1 MNTMNE
7 AIYRPGLEGIIAG
20 ETSISSIADGL
31 RYRGYPIEQL
41 AQYSTF
47 EEVAYLVLHG
57 ELPTRAQ
64 LDFFTGQLRQA
75 MELPQEIVST
85 LRDIP
90 ADVPMMDVLRTGASL
105 LGHWDPQA
113 QDISA
118 QATLDKAVRLMARLP
133 LVMCY
138 RHRLRS
144 GQEVV
149 PPEPGQSVAW
159 NILWMLRG
167 QEPQPDHVRAL
178 DVTLILYVEHE
189 FNASTFTA
197 RVVASTLSDLHSAVT
212 AAIGALKGPLHGGAN
227 ERVMDY
233 LSKLSSAEEAET
245 WVKQALERKERIMGF
260 GHRVYRTGDP
270 RAAILAPYCEQLARQ
285 TGNEAMEAVAG
296 RIEQV
301 VREQKNIPPNVDYPA
316 GRLYYYLGLPVD
328 LYTPL
333 FVISRTVGWSAHVL
347 EQQAANRLIRPR
359 ARYVGAEPRDY
370 VPVEQRG

>member
-1 MNTMNE
+1 MNE
-7 AIYRPGLEGIIAG
+7 TIYRPGLEGIVAG

-41 AQYSTF
+41 AQYSSF

-57 ELPTRAQ
+57 ELPTRSQ
-64 LDFFTGQLRQA
+64 LDHFRNQLRQA
-75 MELPQEIVST
+75 MELPEEIVAT
-85 LRDIP
+85 LRSIP
-90 ADVPMMDVLRTGASL
+90 PGVPMMDVMRTGASL
-105 LGHWDPQA
+105 LGHWDEQA

-118 QATLDKAVRLMARLP
+118 EATLAKAVRLVARLP

-138 RHRLRS
+138 RHRLRE
-144 GQEVV
+144 GQQVV
-149 PPEPGQSVAW
+149 PPRKDQSVAY

-227 ERVMDY
+227 ERVLDY
-233 LSKLSSAEEAET
+233 LLKLRSPEEAAQ
-245 WVKQALERKERIMGF
+245 WVQQALDRKERIMGF

-270 RAAILAPYCEQLARQ
+270 RAAILAPYCEQLAAQ
-285 TGNEAMEAVAG
+285 TGNQSMEAVAA
-296 RIEQV
+296 RIEQE
-301 VREQKNIPPNVDYPA
+301 VRQQKNIPPNVDYPA
-316 GRLYYYLGLPVD
+316 GRLYYYLGLAVD

-370 VPVEQRG
+370 VPVQQRG